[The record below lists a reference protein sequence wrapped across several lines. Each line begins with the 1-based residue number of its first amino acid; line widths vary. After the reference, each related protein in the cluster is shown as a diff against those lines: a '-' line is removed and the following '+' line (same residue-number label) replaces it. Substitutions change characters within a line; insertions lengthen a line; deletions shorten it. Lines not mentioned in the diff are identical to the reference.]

1 MKNLFTPGGMYC
13 LEVPI
18 EEQMKNM
25 QEGVAYFVK
34 KNNSEYIPSVLDVL
48 KAAVKKW
55 VEAEDNDKS

>member
-13 LEVPI
+13 LEIPI

-34 KNNSEYIPSVLDVL
+34 KSDSAYFPSVFDVL
-48 KAAVKKW
+48 REAARKW
-55 VEAEDNDKS
+55 MEGLDAAD